1 MIEVYTANTPNGIK
15 IPIVLEELGVPYRI
29 IGMNLSN
36 KDQKQASFLKI
47 NPNGRIPAIVDTEVL
62 DKDGNHLT
70 VFESGAILLYLAEKY
85 SSLLGETFEDRT
97 RVLEW
102 LFFQMGGIGPMFGQA
117 NFFNSSEEYPSQNA
131 LQRFRVE
138 SQRLVSVLESRLS
151 QHQWLAGEHY
161 TIADIA
167 NYSWLRYAESAA
179 IEMADYP
186 AVAAWREKIEQRLA
200 VHRGIN
206 RTQNPDRQ
214 FGDAVASSSERMQAS
229 A

>member
-15 IPIVLEELGVPYRI
+15 VPILLEELGVPYRI
-29 IGMNLSN
+29 TAMNLAN
-36 KDQKQASFLKI
+36 KDQKQESFLKI
-47 NPNGRIPAIVDTEVL
+47 NPNGRIPAIVDTEVF
-62 DKDGNHLT
+62 DSEGKPLT

-85 SSLLGETFEDRT
+85 SALLGESLEDRT

-102 LFFQMGGIGPMFGQA
+102 LFFQMGGVGPMFGQA
-117 NFFNSSEEYPSQNA
+117 NFFNSTEEFPSENA
-131 LQRFRVE
+131 LQRFRIE
-138 SQRLVSVLESRLS
+138 SQRLVSVLESRLAVTP
-151 QHQWLAGEHY
+151 WLAGEHY

-179 IEMADYP
+179 IDLADYP

-206 RTQNPDRQ
+206 RVQNPDRH
-214 FGDAVASSSERMQAS
+214 FAAVEFEQSAEAS